1 MMRFFAPQRSG
12 AAIFA
17 RQFGDPPPPP
27 PDPGNTTP
35 PPPVVQAI
43 KLSAGITSATPTVSA
58 GQILLDR
65 EFGNVEAP
73 EDRTLLIALPGDIS

>member
-1 MMRFFAPQRSG
+1 MLRFFAPQRSG

-27 PDPGNTTP
+27 PDPGNSTP
-35 PPPVVQAI
+35 PPPVVQVT
-43 KLSAGITSATPTVSA
+43 KLSAGVTSSTPTVTT

-65 EFGNVEAP
+65 EFGTVEAP
-73 EDRTLLIALPGDIS
+73 EERTMLIALPGDIA